1 MTYSLSWMKKTMKK
15 INGFT
20 LLEVLLALTIVGM
33 VLGTA
38 FSLLAS
44 SKRLAFKATDDI
56 ERIIFFRSMLNVAQ
70 LVEESDYPQYPERYQ
85 KRVELK
91 TEELLEKPERQ
102 TRPMRLAL
110 EVYTLHDEEAGIEL
124 KTVRLIKRDTAQ

>member
-1 MTYSLSWMKKTMKK
+1 MKK

-20 LLEVLLALTIVGM
+20 LLEVLIALTIVGM
-33 VLGTA
+33 TLGTA
-38 FSLLAS
+38 FGLLAS
-44 SKRLAFKATDDI
+44 SKRLAFRAADDI

-70 LVEESDYPQYPERYQ
+70 LLEESDYPEYPERYQ

-91 TEELLEKPERQ
+91 TEEPLEKPERQ

-110 EVYTLHDEEAGIEL
+110 EVYTLRDEETGIEL
-124 KTVRLIKRDTAQ
+124 KTVRLIKTDTAW